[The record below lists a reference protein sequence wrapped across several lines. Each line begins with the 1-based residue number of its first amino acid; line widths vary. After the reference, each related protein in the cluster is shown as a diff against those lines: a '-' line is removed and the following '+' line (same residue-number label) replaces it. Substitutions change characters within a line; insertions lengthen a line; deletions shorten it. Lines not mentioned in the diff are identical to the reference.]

1 MVKRKAKVDVSHCVA
16 CGVCQKQC
24 PRGAISI
31 FRGCY
36 SVVDMAKCVGCGIC
50 AKVCPADTISIETVE
65 VSNDK

>member
-24 PRGAISI
+24 KRGAISI

-36 SVVDMAKCVGCGIC
+36 SVVDLAKCVGCGMC
-50 AKVCPADTISIETVE
+50 AKACPTDTISIEMVE
-65 VSNDK
+65 VLDVK